1 VRLSDSPA
9 VTTAPPL
16 AGQHISE
23 VLGEVLGRSKDHVR
37 NLLSRGVVA

>member
-1 VRLSDSPA
+1 MV

-16 AGQHISE
+16 AGQHTSE
-23 VLGEVLGRSKDHVR
+23 VLGEVLGLSKDDVA